1 MSKLVFDIETIGMDW
16 DSLDETTQHNLSRW
30 TEREARDEGD
40 LNAKMKDLKE
50 GLGFSPLTGEI
61 VAIGVLDVE
70 KDKGVVYYQSPDKQA
85 EVIEEGNFKF
95 KPGTEKE
102 ILENFWEGVKKY
114 DEFISFNGRGFDV
127 PFLMI
132 RSAVHKI
139 RASKD
144 LMSNRYLNSQRF
156 NATHI
161 DLFDQLSF
169 YGAVRRRGSLHLY
182 CNTFGI
188 KSPKAEGVTGDDV
201 QKLFQAKEYLKI
213 AKYNS
218 GDLKATKELYQ
229 VWEKYIKV

>member
-1 MSKLVFDIETIGMDW
+1 MSKLVFDIETVGMDW
-16 DSLDETTQHNLSRW
+16 DSMDETTQHNLSRW
-30 TEREARDEGD
+30 TEREARDEGE

-85 EVIEEGNFKF
+85 EVIEEDNFKF

-114 DEFISFNGRGFDV
+114 DEFISFNGRSFDV

-139 RASKD
+139 RPSKD
-144 LMSNRYLNSQRF
+144 LMSNRYLNNQRF

-182 CNTFGI
+182 CNAFDI
-188 KSPKAEGVTGDDV
+188 KSPKAEGITGDDV
-201 QKLFQAKEYLKI
+201 QKLFQSKEYLKI

-218 GDLKATKELYQ
+218 GDLKATRDLYQ
-229 VWEKYIKV
+229 IWGKYIKM